1 MVSFTGSTHAGVAVS
16 KAAAASVK
24 RVTLELGGKGPNLL
38 FADLGDGLGKAVQHG
53 VSHLMRNY
61 GLTSYL
67 QTGSADRIRRVV
79 PQLKA
84 GMVEVNGER
93 RSARSPFGGV
103 KASGNGREGGEF
115 GLREFLEVKAVSGW
129 PR

>member
-1 MVSFTGSTHAGVAVS
+1 
-16 KAAAASVK
+16 
-24 RVTLELGGKGPNLL
+24 
-38 FADLGDGLGKAVQHG
+38 
-53 VSHLMRNY
+53 
-61 GLTSYL
+61 
-67 QTGSADRIRRVV
+67 V

>member
-1 MVSFTGSTHAGVAVS
+1 MPPI
-16 KAAAASVK
+16 AAA
-24 RVTLELGGKGPNLL
+24 RLL
-38 FADLGDGLGKAVQHG
+38 VAC
-53 VSHLMRNY
+53 RY

-93 RSARSPFGGV
+93 RSGRSPFGGV
-103 KASGNGREGGEF
+103 GVG
-115 GLREFLEVKAVSGW
+115 
-129 PR
+129 

>member
-1 MVSFTGSTHAGVAVS
+1 MTISREEIF
-16 KAAAASVK
+16 
-24 RVTLELGGKGPNLL
+24 GPVLAMTKFDTEEEAIALAN
-38 FADLGDGLGKAVQHG
+38 DTP
-53 VSHLMRNY
+53 Y